1 MGFLQ
6 GVLAKIVSYLIDK
19 ILIGIKN
26 KLADWGFKKKVTEKV
41 NAEKEAVLKAKN
53 IIQAKLKNGEDVLEE
68 DYERLKEAN
77 RRFNSG
83 VF

>member
-6 GVLAKIVSYLIDK
+6 GIVAKLISYFIDK
-19 ILIGIKN
+19 ILVGIKN
-26 KLADWGFKKKVTEKV
+26 KLADWGFKKKVEKKA
-41 NAEKEAVLKAKN
+41 NAEKEAVLVAKN
-53 IIQAKLKNGEDVLEE
+53 IINEKLKNGEQVLEE